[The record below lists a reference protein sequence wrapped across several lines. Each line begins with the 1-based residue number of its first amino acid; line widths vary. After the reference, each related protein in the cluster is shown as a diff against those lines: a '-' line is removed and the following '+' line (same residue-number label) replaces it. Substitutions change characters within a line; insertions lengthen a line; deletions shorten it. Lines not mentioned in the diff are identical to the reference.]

1 MVLLASDVRLP
12 RDSGGDALLRL
23 AADAGADGIHLAAG
37 CDLELFPR
45 LATGALQAG
54 VGVAGLT
61 LPVADRPLAAGRRL
75 PRLAAHARDEREA
88 AIALALLGIDAAV
101 PVGARFAVLD
111 FGELALAVRP
121 GELARAF
128 ARAEMDEEETG
139 GRLLAA
145 AVTERRA
152 RGAEVG
158 DACRWALERLVRA
171 AERSGLTLALPVAAT
186 PWQAPT
192 PREARLLIDA
202 FAGASLG
209 LVWDPGRLSV
219 LATLGLG
226 ASDERLRAVA
236 GEAVLALENDAI
248 GIEAGFLP
256 GLGEREA
263 RIAALGPPVSVPR
276 VVTGRLDST
285 AGEVTA
291 AVQSSRPA

>member
-12 RDSGGDALLRL
+12 RGGGGDALLRL
-23 AADAGADGIHLAAG
+23 AADAGADGIHLAGG

-45 LATGALQAG
+45 LAASALQT
-54 VGVAGLT
+54 GVAAGALT
-61 LPVADRPLAAGRRL
+61 LPAAERPLPAGRRL

-88 AIALALLGIDAAV
+88 AIALALRGIEAAG
-101 PVGARFAVLD
+101 PVAARFAVLD
-111 FGELALAVRP
+111 FGDLALAARP

-128 ARAEMDEEETG
+128 ARAEMDEDEPG

-145 AVTERRA
+145 AVAERRA
-152 RGAEVG
+152 RGEEVG

-192 PREARLLIDA
+192 PREARLLVDA
-202 FAGASLG
+202 FAGAPVG

-226 ASDERLRAVA
+226 ISDERLRALA
-236 GEAVLALENDAI
+236 GEAVIALENDAV
-248 GIEAGFLP
+248 GIETGFLP
-256 GLGEREA
+256 GLGERDA
-263 RIAALGPPVSVPR
+263 RIAALAPPVSVPR
-276 VVTGRLDST
+276 VVTGRSDST
-285 AGEVTA
+285 AAETTA
-291 AVQSSRPA
+291 AVQRSRPA